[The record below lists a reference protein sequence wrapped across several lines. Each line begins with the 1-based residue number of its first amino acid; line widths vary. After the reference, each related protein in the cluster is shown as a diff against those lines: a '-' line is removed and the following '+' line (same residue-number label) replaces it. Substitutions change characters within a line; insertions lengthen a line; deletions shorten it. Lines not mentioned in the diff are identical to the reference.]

1 MIILDLHVD
10 KQSSWK
16 MKKQWP
22 GQIAV
27 TAAPQPKLPT
37 IRGIF
42 SKTLA
47 KPLARH
53 LLMAKQLTSQACY
66 KYYTV
71 IPPGLEGQS
80 FWL

>member
-16 MKKQWP
+16 MKQQWP
-22 GQIAV
+22 SQIAV

-37 IRGIF
+37 NRSIF
-42 SKTLA
+42 SKTVA
-47 KPLARH
+47 KPFRH